1 METAYKLKNI
11 RAKLSKNKIFYHLL
25 FWVMFISYYGLM
37 DIANGIKHNI
47 NWLGYSLGMTVF
59 YTVSLFIMPYF
70 FEKKRYLV
78 CIFGLLLLFIFYN
91 LSMLLILYF
100 QTDFSNFFLYINT
113 DTNDLLKNTVK
124 NLKNFN
130 IYTSYGTIFWIFGFI
145 KRQYQEKE
153 QIENENYAIEK
164 NFLNGQINQH
174 FLYNMLNL
182 FYVKASNYSD
192 YLANNILTFSEL
204 LRYSLKDDNRELVLI
219 DDEIE
224 VVRKMLALLDSQVE
238 KIIISRLSV
247 ENLPNNFRIP
257 SNMLI
262 HIYQKLLTNTNTIV
276 TDFVVF
282 ISYSNERL
290 QIKVNYVYKI
300 HEKSLDFTL
309 LKERLNLI
317 YDSNYLFKE
326 TQMDNKFELIIS
338 LPHINL

>member
-1 METAYKLKNI
+1 
-11 RAKLSKNKIFYHLL
+11 
-25 FWVMFISYYGLM
+25 MFISYYGLM

-47 NWLGYSLGMTVF
+47 NWLGYSLGVTVF
-59 YTVSLFIMPYF
+59 YIVSLFIMPCF

-78 CIFGLLLLFIFYN
+78 CVFAVLLLFISYN

-113 DTNDLLKNTVK
+113 KVNDLPKNTVK
-124 NLKNFN
+124 NLRNFN
-130 IYTSYGTIFWIFGFI
+130 IYTSYGTIFWVYGFI

-153 QIENENYAIEK
+153 RIENENYAIEK

-182 FYVKASNYSD
+182 FYVKANKYSD

-204 LRYSLKDDNRELVLI
+204 LRYSLKDDNREFVLI
-219 DDEIE
+219 DNEIE
-224 VVRKMLALLDSQVE
+224 VVRKMIILLDSQVE
-238 KIIISRLSV
+238 RIIIDRLKV
-247 ENLPNNFRIP
+247 ENVPNNFRIP
-257 SNMLI
+257 SNMLV
-262 HIYQKLLTNTNTIV
+262 HIYQKLLTNNNTIA
-276 TDFVVF
+276 TDFIMF

-290 QIKVNYVYKI
+290 QIKVNYTYKI

-317 YDSNYLFKE
+317 YDSNYLLKE
-326 TQMDNKFELIIS
+326 TQMDNKFELVIS
-338 LPHINL
+338 LPNVNL